1 MSPRGPNES
10 DTCADFVLP
19 EIKAVGW
26 SSQQITEQFPV
37 QAELHIPITG
47 AQAKRR
53 ADYVL
58 ELVPGLPLI
67 VIEAKRL
74 WSNPGDGLQ
83 QAIRYARMLD
93 APFALSTNG
102 TGWVL
107 HNLIVGLTTES
118 VTVPSPVE
126 AWGLFTESH
135 GLDDEAQQLFLSR
148 FSDHHRSA
156 ADQSVRR
163 LRYYQRRAAHEV
175 LAALARGE
183 QRMLLVMATGT
194 GKTFTAMQLVWK
206 LWNFRRAQQL
216 ANNSLRNY
224 RVLYLAD
231 RKVLVND
238 PLNKTFKLVFG
249 EAAIRVS
256 NINRK
261 HSPDIYF
268 ATYQALDVTVPDNE
282 DDTGET
288 TELLSNYPADFFD
301 LVIVDECHRGSA
313 REESAWREILN
324 HFAPAAQLGMT
335 ATPVNRGTA
344 DTFDYFGNPLYTYSL
359 REGIEDGFLAPYTIR
374 RVEFDVDA
382 EGIEVAEGMVDTA
395 GRELPAGVYTTR
407 DFERTLRLPDRTEAM
422 ARVIDRVIGDTH
434 DRAVVFCVDK
444 EHALDMV
451 TSLRN
456 LRPERTKLNAEWV
469 ARIMTAERE
478 KDRLLEE
485 FTDPERTVPQIAVT
499 TRLLSTGVDIQDLRY
514 VIIAR
519 PIGTVPEF
527 KQIIGRG
534 TRLYPEKGKYE
545 FEIVDF
551 VNATA
556 SFGDP
561 AFDGPPLKPPIT
573 ETVDGTGSIIGE
585 SGATDFEGNDDESS
599 ANAVEEPE
607 PTFTPGGSSLGPT
620 LPPSGPPPASKFELR
635 GITVEVDSEGFW
647 VHDVES
653 GKPRLVSYV
662 DWTRDRVLDSFAGP
676 HELLAAWADPDSRV
690 RVLSTLA
697 SARINPARLMTEL
710 GLDAGA
716 PIDTVDQLIQL
727 AWNHQAPT
735 RAERV
740 RRARESHHKELES
753 LSDRAR
759 TVLELLLD
767 LYATKGIDEI
777 SSPAIVSVPPL
788 NRQGTPA
795 QIAGEF
801 GGPAHWH
808 EAHTELQNWLYSA

>member
-1 MSPRGPNES
+1 MSPLGPNEA

-19 EIKAVGW
+19 AIESAGW
-26 SSQQITEQFPV
+26 SGPQITEQFPV
-37 QAELHIPITG
+37 QAELHVPIVGTR
-47 AQAKRR
+47 AKRR

-58 ELVPGLPLI
+58 EIAPGVPLV
-67 VIEAKRL
+67 VVEAKRL
-74 WSNPGDGLQ
+74 WSSPGDGLQ
-83 QAIRYARMLD
+83 QAIRYASMLD

-102 TGWVL
+102 TGWTL
-107 HNLIVGLTTES
+107 HNLVTGLTTASAEL
-118 VTVPSPVE
+118 PSPAE
-126 AWGLFTESH
+126 AWDLFTESH
-135 GLDDEAQQLFLSR
+135 GLNSEAKQLFLSR

-175 LAALARGE
+175 LAALTRGDR
-183 QRMLLVMATGT
+183 RMLLVMATGS

-206 LWNFRRAQQL
+206 LWNYRRTLQQ
-216 ANNSLRNY
+216 ADNSLRNY

-231 RKVLVND
+231 RKVLVDD
-238 PLNKTFKLVFG
+238 PLDKTFRLAFA

-256 NINRK
+256 SVNRK

-268 ATYQALDVTVPDNE
+268 ATYQALDVSTADHE

-288 TELLSNYPADFFD
+288 GDLLANYPPDFFD

-313 REESAWREILN
+313 REESAWRYILN
-324 HFAPAAQLGMT
+324 HFEPAAQLGLT
-335 ATPVNRGTA
+335 ATPVNKGTA
-344 DTFDYFGNPLYTYSL
+344 DTFDYFGNPLYEYSL

-382 EGIEVAEGMVDTA
+382 EGIEVAEGMVDTS

-407 DFERTLRLPDRTEAM
+407 DFERRLRLPDRTEAM
-422 ARVIDRVIGDTH
+422 ARVIDRVVGDST

-444 EHALDMV
+444 DHALDMV

-456 LRPERTKLNAEWV
+456 LRPERTRANAEWV
-469 ARIMTAERE
+469 ARIMTAERD

-485 FTDPERTVPQIAVT
+485 FTDPERTIPQIAVT

-514 VIIAR
+514 VVIAR
-519 PIGTVPEF
+519 TVGTVPEF

-545 FEIVDF
+545 FEIIDF
-551 VNATA
+551 VGATA
-556 SFGDP
+556 TFSDP
-561 AFDGPPLKPPIT
+561 AFDGPPVKPPIV
-573 ETVDGTGSIIGE
+573 ETIDGGGAVIRTTDTSGSRDDGE
-585 SGATDFEGNDDESS
+585 TTTW
-599 ANAVEEPE
+599 VEEPE
-607 PTFTPGGSSLGPT
+607 PTFTPGGSSTQTSPLPNGH
-620 LPPSGPPPASKFELR
+620 PPSAKFELR
-635 GITVEVDSEGFW
+635 GIAVEVDSEGFW
-647 VHDVES
+647 VHDVDS
-653 GKPRLVSYV
+653 GKPRLVSYA
-662 DWTRDRVLDSFAGP
+662 DWTRDRVLDAFAGP
-676 HELLAAWADPDSRV
+676 NELLCAWSGPDSRV
-690 RVLSTLA
+690 AVLSVLA
-697 SARINPARLMTEL
+697 SARIDPVRLTAAL
-710 GLDAGA
+710 GLEVGA

-735 RAERV
+735 RAERA
-740 RRARESHHKELES
+740 RRARDSHREELES
-753 LSDRAR
+753 LSERAR
-759 TVLELLLD
+759 TVLGLLLD

-777 SSPAIVSVPPL
+777 SSPAIVDVSPIREL
-788 NRQGTPA
+788 GTAA

-808 EAHTELQNWLYSA
+808 EAHAELQRWLYSA

>member
-1 MSPRGPNES
+1 M
-10 DTCADFVLP
+10 LP
-19 EIKAVGW
+19 AIGAVGW
-26 SSQQITEQFPV
+26 FGAQITEQFPV
-37 QAELHIPITG
+37 QADLHIPITG

-53 ADYVL
+53 ADYIL
-58 ELVPGLPLI
+58 ELVPGVPLI

-74 WSNPGDGLQ
+74 WASPGDGLQ

-102 TGWVL
+102 AGWVL
-107 HNLIVGLTTES
+107 HNRLDGVTTAS
-118 VTVPSPVE
+118 VTIPSPVE
-126 AWGLFTESH
+126 AWDLFTEYH
-135 GLDDEAQQLFLSR
+135 GLGSAAKQLFLSR

-163 LRYYQRRAAHEV
+163 LRYYQRRAVHEV
-175 LAALARGE
+175 LAAVARGDK
-183 QRMLLVMATGT
+183 RMLLVMATGT

-206 LWNFRRAQQL
+206 LWNYRRSLQQSD
-216 ANNSLRNY
+216 NTRRNY

-231 RKVLVND
+231 RKVLVDD
-238 PLNKTFKLVFG
+238 PLNKTFRLVFPQ
-249 EAAIRVS
+249 AAIRVS
-256 NINRK
+256 SANLK

-268 ATYQALDVTVPDNE
+268 ATYQALDASMPDHE

-288 TELLSNYPADFFD
+288 TELLSNYPSDFFD

-313 REESAWREILN
+313 REESAWRDILN
-324 HFAPAAQLGMT
+324 HFAPAAQLGLT
-335 ATPVNRGTA
+335 ATPVNKGSA
-344 DTFDYFGNPLYTYSL
+344 DTFDYFGNPLYEYSL

-382 EGIEVAEGMVDTA
+382 SGIEIAEGVVDTS

-422 ARVIDRVIGDTH
+422 ARVIDRVVGDST

-444 EHALDMV
+444 DHALDMV

-456 LRPERTKLNAEWV
+456 LRPERTRANAEWV
-469 ARIMTAERE
+469 ARIMTAERD

-485 FTDPERTVPQIAVT
+485 FTDPERTIPQIAVT

-514 VIIAR
+514 VVIAR
-519 PIGTVPEF
+519 SVGTVAEF

-551 VNATA
+551 VGATA
-556 SFGDP
+556 KFNDP
-561 AFDGPPLKPPIT
+561 TFDGPPLKPPVV
-573 ETVDGTGSIIGE
+573 ETVDG
-585 SGATDFEGNDDESS
+585 SGAVVKSTDTSGFDGDDDDPG
-599 ANAVEEPE
+599 ATTVEEPE
-607 PTFTPGGSSLGPT
+607 PTFTPGSSSRETDSPPDGY
-620 LPPSGPPPASKFELR
+620 LPPAKFELR
-635 GITVEVDSEGFW
+635 GIAVEVDSEGFW
-647 VHDVES
+647 VHDVDS
-653 GKPRLVSYV
+653 GKPCLVSYA
-662 DWTRDRVLDSFAGP
+662 DWTRDRVLDSFTGP
-676 HELLAAWADPDSRV
+676 NELLSTWSDPDSRV
-690 RVLSTLA
+690 RVLSVLA
-697 SARINPARLMTEL
+697 SARIDPARLTPAL
-710 GLDAGA
+710 GLETGA

-735 RAERV
+735 RAERA
-740 RRARESHHKELES
+740 RRARDSHREELES
-753 LSDRAR
+753 LSERAR
-759 TVLELLLD
+759 TVLGLLLD

-777 SSPAIVSVPPL
+777 SSPSIVEVSPIREL
-788 NRQGTPA
+788 GTAA

-801 GGPAHWH
+801 GGLRPGTRRTPSYNVGSILAKNIVY
-808 EAHTELQNWLYSA
+808 L